1 MKTFKEYLAEAV
13 KTYQARIKVAGE
25 LPENF
30 EAQLKNYMT
39 KYETIEFKKIA
50 STPVQEHPHE
60 FTRLK
65 NVEVSIFDVET
76 GYPIGYQQLESVL
89 KDEFGIAGDHIRVKH
104 PTDPTEIKPEEKEY
118 EPKLTDAE
126 YKDDTA
132 AEKPLF
138 GDEYN
143 MTMFKELMA
152 DRKTPAT
159 EFDNEANEGTGDI
172 IRPKE
177 ESPKDTFHKGFEL
190 KQSDGYSGSSLTNHS
205 K

>member
-13 KTYQARIKVAGE
+13 KTYQARIKIAGE

-30 EAQLKNYMT
+30 ETKLKNYMT
-39 KYETIEFKKIA
+39 KYETIEFKKTA

-65 NVEVSIFDVET
+65 NVEVTIFDVET
-76 GYPIGYQQLESVL
+76 QYPIGYQQLESVL

-132 AEKPLF
+132 EDDPLY

-143 MTMFKELMA
+143 MTMIKELMKLRQDDGKDERGGKIVA
-152 DRKTPAT
+152 S
-159 EFDNEANEGTGDI
+159 
-172 IRPKE
+172 E
-177 ESPKDTFHKGFEL
+177 EDKAKDQFHKGYEL

>member
-143 MTMFKELMA
+143 MTMFKELM
-152 DRKTPAT
+152 DTRQDDGKP
-159 EFDNEANEGTGDI
+159 EGGGDI
-172 IRPKE
+172 VPSE
-177 ESPKDTFHKGFEL
+177 EDTAKDQFHKGYDL

>member
-1 MKTFKEYLAEAV
+1 MKFENKNLTALRDLLNEDKQTVFSEGPAPLTNEQKRQFAEAV

-89 KDEFGIAGDHIRVKH
+89 KDEFGIAGDHIRVKD
-104 PTDPTEIKPEEKEY
+104 PTDPTDPTAPTDPPDPTHPGARGGAGGKNPGRTTD
-118 EPKLTDAE
+118 PKQNSNELSVTIYFDTNIS
-126 YKDDTA
+126 KD
-132 AEKPLF
+132 
-138 GDEYN
+138 
-143 MTMFKELMA
+143 
-152 DRKTPAT
+152 
-159 EFDNEANEGTGDI
+159 EAVTQTSLLLGDI
-172 IRPKE
+172 GAE
-177 ESPKDTFHKGFEL
+177 
-190 KQSDGYSGSSLTNHS
+190 
-205 K
+205 

>member
-143 MTMFKELMA
+143 MTMFKELM
-152 DRKTPAT
+152 DTRQDDGKP
-159 EFDNEANEGTGDI
+159 EGGGDI
-172 IRPKE
+172 VSSE
-177 ESPKDTFHKGFEL
+177 EDTAKDQFHKGYAL

>member
-1 MKTFKEYLAEAV
+1 MKTFKEYLAESK
-13 KTYQARIKVAGE
+13 KTYQARIKIAGE

-30 EAQLKNYMT
+30 EANLKNYMD
-39 KYETIEFKKIA
+39 KYETLEFKKVA

-76 GYPIGYQQLESVL
+76 DYPIGYQQLESVL

-132 AEKPLF
+132 EDKPLF

-143 MTMFKELMA
+143 MTMFKELMTVV
-152 DRKTPAT
+152 RKKKVMKVMATLFLQKKTLQKINSTKVLISNSQMVFQVLHLQTTP
-159 EFDNEANEGTGDI
+159 NNL
-172 IRPKE
+172 P
-177 ESPKDTFHKGFEL
+177 
-190 KQSDGYSGSSLTNHS
+190 
-205 K
+205 

>member
-13 KTYQARIKVAGE
+13 KTYMARIKIAGE

-30 EAQLKNYMT
+30 EANLKNYMT
-39 KYETIEFKKIA
+39 KYETLNFKKTA

-65 NVEVSIFDVET
+65 NVEVNIYDVET
-76 GYPIGYQQLESVL
+76 AYPVGYQQLESVL

-132 AEKPLF
+132 EDKPLF

-152 DRKTPAT
+152 DRKKDETH
-159 EFDNEANEGTGDI
+159 EGDGNVVA
-172 IRPKE
+172 PKE
-177 ESPKDTFHKGFEL
+177 DKPADVFHKGYNL

>member
-13 KTYQARIKVAGE
+13 KTYQARIKIAGE

-30 EAQLKNYMT
+30 ETKLKNYMT
-39 KYETIEFKKIA
+39 KYETIEFKKTA

-65 NVEVSIFDVET
+65 NVEVTIFDVET
-76 GYPIGYQQLESVL
+76 QYPIGYQQLESVL
-89 KDEFGIAGDHIRVKH
+89 KDEFGIPGDHIRVKH

-132 AEKPLF
+132 EDDPLY

-143 MTMFKELMA
+143 MTMFKELMKVRQEEETKEG
-152 DRKTPAT
+152 DGKVITP
-159 EFDNEANEGTGDI
+159 
-172 IRPKE
+172 E
-177 ESPKDTFHKGFEL
+177 EDKPKDMFHKGYDL
-190 KQSDGYSGSSLTNHS
+190 KQSDGYSGSSLTNIS

>member
-1 MKTFKEYLAEAV
+1 MD
-13 KTYQARIKVAGE
+13 
-25 LPENF
+25 
-30 EAQLKNYMT
+30 
-39 KYETIEFKKIA
+39 KYETLEFKKVA

-76 GYPIGYQQLESVL
+76 DYPVGYQQLESVL

-104 PTDPTEIKPEEKEY
+104 PTDPTEIKPEEKDY

-132 AEKPLF
+132 EDKPLF

-143 MTMFKELMA
+143 MTMFKELMS
-152 DRKTPAT
+152 DRK
-159 EFDNEANEGTGDI
+159 
-172 IRPKE
+172 KE
-177 ESPKDTFHKGFEL
+177 EGHEGDGNIVASEEDTAKDQFHKGFDL
-190 KQSDGYSGSSLTNHS
+190 KQSDGFSGSSLTRHS

>member
-13 KTYQARIKVAGE
+13 KTYMARIKVAGE

-30 EAQLKNYMT
+30 ETNLKNYMT
-39 KYETIEFKKIA
+39 KYETVEFKKVA
-50 STPVQEHPHE
+50 STPVQENQHK

-76 GYPIGYQQLESVL
+76 QYPVGYQQLESVL
-89 KDEFGIAGDHIRVKH
+89 QDAFGIAGDHIRVKH

-132 AEKPLF
+132 ADKPLY

-143 MTMFKELMA
+143 MSMFKELMA
-152 DRKTPAT
+152 DRKKEETH
-159 EFDNEANEGTGDI
+159 EGDGDI
-172 IRPKE
+172 VEPKE
-177 ESPKDTFHKGFEL
+177 ESPKDAFHKGFEL
-190 KQSDGYSGSSLTNHS
+190 KQSDGYSGSSLTKHS

>member
-13 KTYQARIKVAGE
+13 KTYMARIKIAGE

-30 EAQLKNYMT
+30 EANLKNYMT
-39 KYETIEFKKIA
+39 KYETLNFKKTA

-65 NVEVSIFDVET
+65 NVEVNIYDVET
-76 GYPIGYQQLESVL
+76 AYPVGYQQLESVL

-132 AEKPLF
+132 EDKPLF

-152 DRKTPAT
+152 DRKKDETH
-159 EFDNEANEGTGDI
+159 EGDGNVVE
-172 IRPKE
+172 PKE
-177 ESPKDTFHKGFEL
+177 DKPADVFHKGYDL

>member
-13 KTYQARIKVAGE
+13 KTYQARIKIAGE

-30 EAQLKNYMT
+30 ETKLKNYMT
-39 KYETIEFKKIA
+39 KYETIEFKKTA

-65 NVEVSIFDVET
+65 NVEVTIFDVET
-76 GYPIGYQQLESVL
+76 QYPIGYQQLESVL

-132 AEKPLF
+132 ADHPLY
-138 GDEYN
+138 GHEYN
-143 MTMFKELMA
+143 MTMFKELMKLRQDDGKDERGGKIVA
-152 DRKTPAT
+152 S
-159 EFDNEANEGTGDI
+159 
-172 IRPKE
+172 E
-177 ESPKDTFHKGFEL
+177 EDKAKDQFHKGYEL

>member
-1 MKTFKEYLAEAV
+1 MKTFKEYLAEAK
-13 KTYQARIKVAGE
+13 KTYQARIKIAGE

-30 EAQLKNYMT
+30 EANLKNYMD
-39 KYETIEFKKIA
+39 KYETLEFKKVA

-76 GYPIGYQQLESVL
+76 DYPVGYQQLESVL

-132 AEKPLF
+132 EDKPLF

-143 MTMFKELMA
+143 MTMFKELMKERQT
-152 DRKTPAT
+152 DGKP
-159 EFDNEANEGTGDI
+159 EGGGDI
-172 IRPKE
+172 VPSE
-177 ESPKDTFHKGFEL
+177 EDTAKDQFHKGYDL

>member
-13 KTYQARIKVAGE
+13 KTYMARIKIAGE

-30 EAQLKNYMT
+30 EANLKNYMT
-39 KYETIEFKKIA
+39 KYETLNFKKTA

-76 GYPIGYQQLESVL
+76 AYPIGYQQLESVL

-118 EPKLTDAE
+118 EPKLTDDM

-132 AEKPLF
+132 EDKPLF

-152 DRKTPAT
+152 DRKKDETH
-159 EFDNEANEGTGDI
+159 EGDGNVV
-172 IRPKE
+172 E
-177 ESPKDTFHKGFEL
+177 PKDDKPSDVFHKGYDL

>member
-13 KTYQARIKVAGE
+13 KTYQARIKIAGE

-30 EAQLKNYMT
+30 ETKLKNYMT
-39 KYETIEFKKIA
+39 KYETIEFKKTA

-65 NVEVSIFDVET
+65 NVEVTIFDVET
-76 GYPIGYQQLESVL
+76 QYPIGYQQLESVL

-132 AEKPLF
+132 EDDPLY

-143 MTMFKELMA
+143 MTMCKELMKLRQDDGKDERGGKIVA
-152 DRKTPAT
+152 S
-159 EFDNEANEGTGDI
+159 
-172 IRPKE
+172 E
-177 ESPKDTFHKGFEL
+177 EDKAKDQFHKGYEL